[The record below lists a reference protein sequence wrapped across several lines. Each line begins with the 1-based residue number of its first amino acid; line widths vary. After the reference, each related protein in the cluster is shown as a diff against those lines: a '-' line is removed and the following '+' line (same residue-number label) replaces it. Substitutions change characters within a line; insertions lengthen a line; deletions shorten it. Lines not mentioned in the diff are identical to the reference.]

1 MTRTSRLRKR
11 TNKEK
16 SAQKA
21 KKPLFLAD
29 STDKTTDFIANHI
42 DADTKNYFSD
52 AFSDDSEQNSSFY
65 AENGEYDAVSA
76 DSIMQIHR
84 MIRA

>member
-16 SAQKA
+16 SAQKV

-29 STDKTTDFIANHI
+29 STDKTADFTVGT
-42 DADTKNYFSD
+42 DTKKHYFNE
-52 AFSDDSEQNSSFY
+52 FDDSEQNSSLY
-65 AENGEYDAVSA
+65 IPTC
-76 DSIMQIHR
+76 DSGYE
-84 MIRA
+84 